1 MTTETPA
8 PGLALLA
15 PDTLFRGRYRVVR
28 TIKTGGMGSV
38 YEVVDDRTNA
48 RRALKVMLP
57 TLVENTDMRARF
69 SLEARVTG
77 DIESDHIVRVHD
89 AGVDEATGTPFIA
102 MDLLRGEDLGSMVKR
117 GGPLPHDE
125 VVTYLT
131 QAATA
136 LDKTHAA
143 GIVHR
148 DLKPDNL
155 FVTRRDDG
163 SPCVKIL
170 DFGIAK
176 VIAKSQAEGTQ
187 ALGTP
192 LYMSPEQIRGKG
204 DIGPAADVYAL
215 GQIAYTLLVGEG
227 YWEQDKRSSESLFAL
242 LLVIVGGMPETA
254 LARAE
259 RRRGVG
265 LPGGFDAWFARATQP
280 EPADRFPDASAAA
293 AALGP
298 ALDTP
303 TVRLMAAT
311 AEVVADGM
319 GVGWLRSP
327 AHKVRLWA
335 ATGALVVAGV
345 LGVMLLRSSPGGRTK
360 PTAPAATSTPRD
372 KLIEDALWLVAIGDF
387 EAGHLKLMGL
397 PDQLAAADDPDCAA
411 VENAWAKWKLEQ
423 VDEAK
428 DAAKK
433 KEMLREIA
441 AAPAVSPQHRK
452 KAVERLQELKAEPQP
467 R

>member
-1 MTTETPA
+1 
-8 PGLALLA
+8 
-15 PDTLFRGRYRVVR
+15 
-28 TIKTGGMGSV
+28 MGSV

-48 RRALKVMLP
+48 RRALKIMLP
-57 TLVENTDMRARF
+57 TLVENADLRARF

-77 DIESDHIVRVHD
+77 DVESDHIVRVHD
-89 AGVDEATGTPFIA
+89 AGVDEATGMPFIS
-102 MDLLRGEDLGSMVKR
+102 MDLLRGEDLGAKVKR
-117 GGPLPHDE
+117 GGPLPSDE

-155 FVTRRDDG
+155 FVTSRDDG
-163 SPCVKIL
+163 TPCVKIL

-176 VIAKSQAEGTQ
+176 VIARSQAEGTQ

-192 LYMSPEQIRGKG
+192 LYMAPEQIRGKA
-204 DIGPAADVYAL
+204 DVGPGADVYAL

-227 YWEQDKRSSESLFAL
+227 YWEEDKRSAESLFAL
-242 LLVIVGGMPETA
+242 LLVIVGGPPETA

-265 LPGGFDAWFARATQP
+265 LPSGLDAWFAKATAANP
-280 EPADRFPDASAAA
+280 EDRFPRASDAA

-327 AHKVRLWA
+327 AHKVRIWA
-335 ATGALVVAGV
+335 ATAGLVIAGALGV
-345 LGVMLLRSSPGGRTK
+345 LLLRSTPGEPAK
-360 PTAPAATSTPRD
+360 PPPPAVTSTPRE
-372 KLIEDALWLVAIGDF
+372 KRLEDALWLLSLEDYEGA
-387 EAGHLKLMGL
+387 HLLVMGL
-397 PDQLAAADDPDCAA
+397 PDKLATADDPECQQI
-411 VENAWAKWKLEQ
+411 ESAWAQWKLEQ
-423 VDEAK
+423 VGEAK

-433 KEMLREIA
+433 KVMLREIVA
-441 AAPAVSPQHRK
+441 TPAVSAKHRK
-452 KAVERLQELKAEPQP
+452 KAVELLEELTRAEG

>member
-1 MTTETPA
+1 
-8 PGLALLA
+8 
-15 PDTLFRGRYRVVR
+15 
-28 TIKTGGMGSV
+28 V

-48 RRALKVMLP
+48 RRALKIMLP
-57 TLVENTDMRARF
+57 TLIENADLRARF

-89 AGVDEATGTPFIA
+89 AGVDEATGMPFIT
-102 MDLLRGEDLGSMVKR
+102 MDLLRGEDLGSLVR
-117 GGPLPHDE
+117 RLGPLPHDE
-125 VVTYLT
+125 VVTYLA

-176 VIAKSQAEGTQ
+176 VIARSQAEGTQ

-192 LYMSPEQIRGKG
+192 LYMAPEQIRGKG
-204 DIGPAADVYAL
+204 DIGPGADVYAL

-227 YWEQDKRSSESLFAL
+227 YWEEDKRSAESLFAL

-265 LPGGFDAWFARATQP
+265 LPSGFDAWFAKATAAAP
-280 EPADRFPDASAAA
+280 EDRFPKASAAA

-335 ATGALVVAGV
+335 ATGGLVVAAALGV
-345 LGVMLLRSSPGGRTK
+345 LLLRSSPGDPAK
-360 PTAPAATSTPRD
+360 PVAPVATSTPRP
-372 KLIEDALWLVAIGDF
+372 KLVEDALWLLSIGDF
-387 EAGHLKLMGL
+387 EGAHLRVMGL
-397 PDQLAAADDPDCAA
+397 PDPLAAADDPECQQ
-411 VENAWAKWKLEQ
+411 VESAWAEWKLDQLAE
-423 VDEAK
+423 VK

-433 KEMLREIA
+433 KETLREIA
-441 AAPAVSPQHRK
+441 ATPAVSPKHRK
-452 KAVERLQELKAEPQP
+452 KAVELLRELPATEG